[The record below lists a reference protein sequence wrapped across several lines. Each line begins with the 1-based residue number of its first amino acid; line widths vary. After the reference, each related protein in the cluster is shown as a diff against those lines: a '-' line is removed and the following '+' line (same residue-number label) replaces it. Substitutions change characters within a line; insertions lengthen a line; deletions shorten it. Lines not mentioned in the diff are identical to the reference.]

1 MGSALS
7 FAAVAIGASLGAWL
21 RWCLSLWLNARVEN
35 LPLGT
40 LLANIAGGFMIGI
53 AVGVFE
59 NFPELPPEWRL
70 LVITGFLGG
79 LTTFSTFS
87 AESVILLQRGAYG
100 WVLLHTGLHLLGS
113 IAACIAGLAVWRQVS
128 P

>member
-53 AVGVFE
+53 AIGVF
-59 NFPELPPEWRL
+59 
-70 LVITGFLGG
+70 
-79 LTTFSTFS
+79 
-87 AESVILLQRGAYG
+87 
-100 WVLLHTGLHLLGS
+100 
-113 IAACIAGLAVWRQVS
+113 
-128 P
+128 

>member
-1 MGSALS
+1 MGAGLS
-7 FAAVAIGASLGAWL
+7 LAAIAIGATLGAWL
-21 RWCLSLWLNARVEN
+21 RWALSLWLNARLEN

-40 LLANIAGGFMIGI
+40 LLANIGGGFLIGLAIGI
-53 AVGVFE
+53 FE
-59 NFPELPPEWRL
+59 NFPELAPEWRL

-100 WVLLHTGLHLLGS
+100 WAFLHSGSHLLGS
-113 IAACIAGLAVWRQVS
+113 VAACIAGLAVWRQMS

>member
-7 FAAVAIGASLGAWL
+7 FAAVALGASLGAWL
-21 RWCLSLWLNARVEN
+21 RWGLSLWLNARIEN

-40 LLANIAGGFMIGI
+40 LLANIAGGFMIGV
-53 AVGVFE
+53 AVGIFE
-59 NFPELPPEWRL
+59 NFPELPSEWRL
-70 LVITGFLGG
+70 VVITGFLGG

-100 WVLLHTGLHLLGS
+100 WAFLHTALHLLGS
-113 IAACIAGLAVWRQVS
+113 IAACIAGLAVWRQVYA
-128 P
+128 